1 MKTFRIKKLKREGRV
16 DMDTNDRVL
25 AEQALRESEE
35 RYRMLVEG
43 SMDAIFLESLDG
55 DILDCNKAAC
65 EMLGYCK
72 DELLERSVTDL
83 LPEDKRYQLQEVV
96 AKLMSDGE
104 SFIEGENLRKDG
116 TTVPIESRA
125 RVIDT
130 PAGKRV
136 VVYVRDITRRKQS
149 EKELS
154 ESERRFR
161 SFMDQL
167 PGAVFLKDSESR
179 YIYLNRFMREA
190 FDADESWI
198 GRLTSEC
205 FPMEEAHSLIRHD
218 RDAFD
223 KNYTIDVQRV
233 VDSGGKERF
242 FQIHKFRISKGES
255 GNDMLGG
262 IGLDITDQLIAE
274 KARAKLEAQIQHT
287 QKLESLGV
295 LAGGIAHDFNNILMA
310 ILGYA
315 DLALLDTAPGSPAVS
330 SLHEI
335 EKATRNAADLTK
347 QMLAY
352 SGKGTFQIIK
362 LDLNEIILEMTHLLN
377 ISISKNAVIKYNLYD
392 GLPSIEADPSQIR
405 QIVMNLV
412 TNASDAMDK
421 TSGVISITT
430 NNMECDSEYLS
441 TTFMNDQLPDGKY
454 VYLEVSDTGSGMD
467 EETLMKI
474 FDPFFTTKST
484 GRGLGLSAVL
494 GIIRGHRGTVKV
506 YSEPGKGTSF
516 KILIPSVEG
525 DPQPLTV
532 SHESEQDSVKRGTL
546 LLVDDEASI
555 RDIGKTMLEKAG
567 YTVITSSD
575 GREAL
580 DIFRK
585 RHKEI
590 DCVILD
596 LTMPHMDGEE
606 TFREMRRVQNDV
618 RVVISSGYNRQD
630 VTRRFIGKGLAGFIQ
645 KPYRLSELTAKLKEV
660 ID

>member
-1 MKTFRIKKLKREGRV
+1 M
-16 DMDTNDRVL
+16 DMDKNERIL
-25 AEQALRESEE
+25 AEQALRDSEE
-35 RYRMLVEG
+35 RYRTFVEA
-43 SMDAIFLESLDG
+43 SMDAIYLESIEG
-55 DILDCNKAAC
+55 EILDCNEAAC
-65 EMLGYCK
+65 EMLGYRK
-72 DELLERSVTDL
+72 DELIGKSVTDL
-83 LPEDKRYQLQEVV
+83 LPKNKRYLLPEIVD
-96 AKLMSDGE
+96 KLMSDGE

-116 TTVPIESRA
+116 TTVPVESRA

-136 VVYVRDITRRKQS
+136 VVYVRDISRWKQS
-149 EKELS
+149 EKELI
-154 ESERRFR
+154 ESEKRFR

-167 PGAVFLKDSESR
+167 PGAVFLKDSDSR
-179 YIYLNRFMREA
+179 YIYINQFMRKA
-190 FDADESWI
+190 FNADESWI
-198 GRLTSEC
+198 GKLTSEC

-223 KNYTIDVQRV
+223 KNYIIDVQKV
-233 VDSGGKERF
+233 VDSGGKERI

-255 GNDMLGG
+255 ENDMLGG
-262 IGLDITDQLIAE
+262 VGLDVTDQLNAE
-274 KARAKLEAQIQHT
+274 KARVKLEAQIQHT

-315 DLALLDTAPGSPAVS
+315 DLALLDTSAGSPVVP

-362 LDLNEIILEMTHLLN
+362 LDLNEIIREMTHLLD
-377 ISISKNAVIKYNLYD
+377 ISISKNAVIKYDLYD
-392 GLPSIEADPSQIR
+392 GLPTIEADPSQIR
-405 QIVMNLV
+405 QIIMNLV

-430 NNMECDSEYLS
+430 NHMECDSEYLS
-441 TTFMNDQLPDGKY
+441 AAFMNDQLPDGKY
-454 VYLEVSDTGSGMD
+454 VYLEVSDTGNGMD
-467 EETLMKI
+467 EETLSKL

-506 YSEPGKGTSF
+506 YSELGKGTSF

-525 DPQPLTV
+525 EPEQTAV
-532 SHESEQDSVKRGTL
+532 SDESEHDVIQKGTL
-546 LLVDDEASI
+546 LLVDDESSI
-555 RDIGKTMLEKAG
+555 RDIGQTMLEKTG

-580 DIFRK
+580 GIFRE
-585 RHKEI
+585 RHEEI

-606 TFREMRRVQNDV
+606 TFREMRRIQSDV
-618 RVVISSGYNRQD
+618 CVIISSGYNRQD
-630 VTRRFIGKGLAGFIQ
+630 VTRRFTGKGLAGFIQ

>member
-1 MKTFRIKKLKREGRV
+1 M
-16 DMDTNDRVL
+16 DMDKNERIL
-25 AEQALRESEE
+25 AEQVLRESEE
-35 RYRMLVEG
+35 RYRTLVEG

-55 DILDCNKAAC
+55 EILDCNSAAC
-65 EMLGYCK
+65 EMLGYSK
-72 DELLERSVTDL
+72 NDLIGMHITDILPDDMHYL
-83 LPEDKRYQLQEVV
+83 LPKIIE
-96 AKLMSDGE
+96 KLMSDAE
-104 SFIEGENLRKDG
+104 SFMEGENVRKDG
-116 TTVPIESRA
+116 TSVPVETRA
-125 RVIDT
+125 RMMDT

-136 VVYVRDITRRKQS
+136 VVCVRDITRRKKS
-149 EKELS
+149 EKELN

-167 PGAVFLKDSESR
+167 PGAVFLKDSDSR
-179 YIYLNRFMREA
+179 YIYINRFMREA
-190 FDADESWI
+190 FAADESWI
-198 GRLTSEC
+198 GKLTSEC
-205 FPMEEAHSLIRHD
+205 FSLEESQSLIQHD
-218 RDAFD
+218 RNALNE
-223 KNYTIDVQRV
+223 NYSVDVQKV
-233 VDSGGKERF
+233 LDSERNERF
-242 FQIHKFRISKGES
+242 FQTHKFRISEG
-255 GNDMLGG
+255 GNGKSILGG
-262 IGLDITDQLIAE
+262 IALDITDKLSAE

-315 DLALLDTAPGSPAVS
+315 DLALLDTSASSPAVS

-352 SGKGTFQIIK
+352 SGKGTIQIIK
-362 LDLNEIILEMTHLLN
+362 LDLNEIILEMTHLLD
-377 ISISKNAVIKYNLYD
+377 ISISKNAVIKYDLHD
-392 GLPSIEADPSQIR
+392 ELPSIEADPSQIR

-430 NNMECDSEYLS
+430 KHMECDSEYLS
-441 TTFMNDQLPDGKY
+441 TAFMNDQLPDGKY
-454 VYLEVSDTGSGMD
+454 VYLEVSDTGSGMN
-467 EETLMKI
+467 EETLSKL

-525 DPQPLTV
+525 DPQVLTV
-532 SHESEQDSVKRGTL
+532 SNVSEQDSVQRGTL

-555 RDIGKTMLEKAG
+555 REIGKAMLEKSG
-567 YTVITSSD
+567 YAVITSSD

-585 RHKEI
+585 RHDEI

-606 TFREMRRVQNDV
+606 TFREMRRVQSDV
-618 RVVISSGYNRQD
+618 CVIISSGYNRQD

-660 ID
+660 IG

>member
-1 MKTFRIKKLKREGRV
+1 MDKNERI
-16 DMDTNDRVL
+16 L
-25 AEQALRESEE
+25 AEQALRDSEE
-35 RYRMLVEG
+35 RYRTFVEA
-43 SMDAIFLESLDG
+43 SMDAIYLESIEG
-55 DILDCNKAAC
+55 EILDCNEAAC
-65 EMLGYCK
+65 EMLGYRK
-72 DELLERSVTDL
+72 DELIGKSVTDL
-83 LPEDKRYQLQEVV
+83 LPKNKRYLLPEIVD
-96 AKLMSDGE
+96 KLMSDGE

-116 TTVPIESRA
+116 TTVPVESRA

-136 VVYVRDITRRKQS
+136 VVYVRDISRWKQS
-149 EKELS
+149 EKELI
-154 ESERRFR
+154 ESEKRFR

-167 PGAVFLKDSESR
+167 PGAVFLKDSDSR
-179 YIYLNRFMREA
+179 YIYINQFMRKA
-190 FDADESWI
+190 FNADESWI
-198 GRLTSEC
+198 GKLTSEC

-223 KNYTIDVQRV
+223 KNYIIDVQKV
-233 VDSGGKERF
+233 VDSGGKERI

-255 GNDMLGG
+255 ENDMLGG
-262 IGLDITDQLIAE
+262 VGLDVTDQLNAE
-274 KARAKLEAQIQHT
+274 KARVKLEAQIQHT

-315 DLALLDTAPGSPAVS
+315 DLALLDTSAGSPVVP

-362 LDLNEIILEMTHLLN
+362 LDLNEIIREMTHLLD
-377 ISISKNAVIKYNLYD
+377 ISISKNAVIKYDLYD
-392 GLPSIEADPSQIR
+392 GLPTIEADPSQIR
-405 QIVMNLV
+405 QIIMNLV

-430 NNMECDSEYLS
+430 NHMECDSEYLS
-441 TTFMNDQLPDGKY
+441 AAFMNDQLPDGKY
-454 VYLEVSDTGSGMD
+454 VYLEVSDTGNGMD
-467 EETLMKI
+467 EETLSKL

-506 YSEPGKGTSF
+506 YSELGKGTSF

-525 DPQPLTV
+525 EPEQTAV
-532 SHESEQDSVKRGTL
+532 SDESEHDVIQKGTL
-546 LLVDDEASI
+546 LLVDDESSI
-555 RDIGKTMLEKAG
+555 RDIGQTMLEKTG

-580 DIFRK
+580 GIFRE
-585 RHKEI
+585 RHEEI

-606 TFREMRRVQNDV
+606 TFREMRRIQSDV
-618 RVVISSGYNRQD
+618 CVIISSGYNRQD
-630 VTRRFIGKGLAGFIQ
+630 VTRRFTGKGLAGFIQ

>member
-1 MKTFRIKKLKREGRV
+1 M
-16 DMDTNDRVL
+16 DMDINDRML

-35 RYRMLVEG
+35 RYRTLVEA
-43 SMDAIFLESLDG
+43 SMDAIYLESIEG
-55 DILDCNKAAC
+55 EILDCNKAAC
-65 EMLGYCK
+65 EMLGYSK
-72 DELLERSVTDL
+72 DELIGKSITDL
-83 LPEDKRYQLQEVV
+83 LPEDKLHLLPEIVD
-96 AKLMSDGE
+96 KLISDGE
-104 SFIEGENLRKDG
+104 SFVEGENLRKDG
-116 TTVPIESRA
+116 TIIPVETRA

-130 PAGKRV
+130 SSGKRV
-136 VVYVRDITRRKQS
+136 VVYVRDISRRKQS
-149 EKELS
+149 EKELI
-154 ESERRFR
+154 ESEKRFR

-179 YIYLNRFMREA
+179 YIYVNRFMRKA
-190 FDADESWI
+190 FKADENWI
-198 GRLTSEC
+198 GKLTSEC
-205 FPMEEAHSLIRHD
+205 FPMEEAHSLIQHD

-223 KNYTIDVQRV
+223 KNYSIDIQKV
-233 VDSGGKERF
+233 VDSSGKERY
-242 FQIHKFRISKGES
+242 FQIHKFRISEGES
-255 GNDMLGG
+255 GNNMLGG
-262 IGLDITDQLIAE
+262 IGLDITDKLNTE
-274 KARAKLEAQIQHT
+274 KARERLEVQIQHT

-315 DLALLDTAPGSPAVS
+315 DLALLDTPPGSPAIS

-335 EKATRNAADLTK
+335 EKATRNAADLSK

-362 LDLNEIILEMTHLLN
+362 LNVNEIIQEMTHLLE

-392 GLPSIEADPSQIR
+392 DLPSIEADPSQIR
-405 QIVMNLV
+405 QIIMNLV

-430 NNMECDSEYLS
+430 NMMKCDREYLS

-454 VYLEVSDTGSGMD
+454 VYLEVSDTGNGMD
-467 EETLMKI
+467 EETLSKL

-506 YSEPGKGTSF
+506 YSELGKGTSF

-525 DPQPLTV
+525 KPEQITISD
-532 SHESEQDSVKRGTL
+532 ESEQDVIRGGTI
-546 LLVDDEASI
+546 LLVDDESSI
-555 RDIGKTMLEKAG
+555 RNIVKAMLEKTG

-580 DIFRK
+580 AIFRK
-585 RHKEI
+585 RHEEI

-606 TFREMRRVQNDV
+606 TFREMRRVRNDV
-618 RVVISSGYNRQD
+618 RVIISSGYNSQD
-630 VTRRFIGKGLAGFIQ
+630 VTQRFIGKGLAGFIQ
-645 KPYRLSELTAKLKEV
+645 KPYRLSELVAKLKEV
-660 ID
+660 IG

>member
-1 MKTFRIKKLKREGRV
+1 M
-16 DMDTNDRVL
+16 DMDINDRML

-35 RYRMLVEG
+35 RYRTLVEA
-43 SMDAIFLESLDG
+43 SMDAIYLESIEG
-55 DILDCNKAAC
+55 EVLDCNIAAC
-65 EMLGYCK
+65 EMLGYSK
-72 DELLERSVTDL
+72 DELIGKYVSDL
-83 LPEDKRYQLQEVV
+83 LPEDRLHMLPEIVD
-96 AKLMSDGE
+96 KLMSDGE

-116 TTVPIESRA
+116 TSVPVETRA

-130 PAGKRV
+130 SSGKRV
-136 VVYVRDITRRKQS
+136 VVYVRDISRRKQS
-149 EKELS
+149 ERELI
-154 ESERRFR
+154 ESEKRFR

-179 YIYLNRFMREA
+179 YIYINSFMRKA
-190 FDADESWI
+190 FNADESWI
-198 GRLTSEC
+198 GKSTSEC
-205 FPMEEAHSLIRHD
+205 FPTEEAYSLIQHD
-218 RDAFD
+218 RNAFD
-223 KNYTIDVQRV
+223 NNYTIDIQKV
-233 VDSGGKERF
+233 VDSSGKERY
-242 FQIHKFRISKGES
+242 FQIHKFRISGGES

-262 IGLDITDQLIAE
+262 IGLDITDKLNAE
-274 KARAKLEAQIQHT
+274 KAREKLEVQIQHT

-315 DLALLDTAPGSPAVS
+315 DLALLDTPPGSPAIS

-335 EKATRNAADLTK
+335 EKATRNAADLSK

-352 SGKGTFQIIK
+352 SGKGTFQIIR
-362 LDLNEIILEMTHLLN
+362 LNVNKIIQEMTHLLE

-392 GLPSIEADPSQIR
+392 DLPSVKADPSQIR
-405 QIVMNLV
+405 QIIMNLV

-430 NNMECDSEYLS
+430 NLMECDREYLS

-454 VYLEVSDTGSGMD
+454 VYLEVSDTGNGMD
-467 EETLMKI
+467 EETLSKL

-506 YSEPGKGTSF
+506 YSELGKGTSF

-525 DPQPLTV
+525 KPEQITISD
-532 SHESEQDSVKRGTL
+532 ESEQDVIRGGTI
-546 LLVDDEASI
+546 LLVDDESSI
-555 RDIGKTMLEKAG
+555 RNIGKAMLEKTG
-567 YTVITSSD
+567 YNVITSSD

-580 DIFRK
+580 AIFRK
-585 RHKEI
+585 RHEEI

-606 TFREMRRVQNDV
+606 TFREMRRVRNDV
-618 RVVISSGYNRQD
+618 RVIISSGYNSQD
-630 VTRRFIGKGLAGFIQ
+630 VTQRFIGKGLAGFIQ
-645 KPYRLSELTAKLKEV
+645 KPYRLSELVAKLKEV
-660 ID
+660 IG

>member
-1 MKTFRIKKLKREGRV
+1 MKRESWV
-16 DMDTNDRVL
+16 DMDTNDRLL
-25 AEQALRESEE
+25 AEQALRESDE
-35 RYRMLVEG
+35 RYRTLVEA
-43 SMDAIFLESLDG
+43 SMDAIYLESIEG
-55 DILDCNKAAC
+55 EILDCNEAAC
-65 EMLGYCK
+65 GMLGYSK
-72 DELLERSVTDL
+72 DELIGRSVAEL
-83 LPEDKRYQLQEVV
+83 LPEEKRYLLPEI
-96 AKLMSDGE
+96 ARKLLSNGG
-104 SFIEGENLRKDG
+104 SFLEGENLCKDG
-116 TTVPIESRA
+116 TVIPVETRA
-125 RVIDT
+125 RAIDT

-136 VVYVRDITRRKQS
+136 VVYVRDISRWKQS
-149 EKELS
+149 EKELI
-154 ESERRFR
+154 ESEKRFR

-167 PGAVFLKDSESR
+167 PGAVFLKDSDSR
-179 YIYLNRFMREA
+179 YIYVNQFMRKA
-190 FDADESWI
+190 FNADDSWI
-198 GRLTSEC
+198 GKPTSEC
-205 FPMEEAHSLIRHD
+205 FPMEEAQLLIRHD

-242 FQIHKFRISKGES
+242 FQTHKFRISKGES

-262 IGLDITDQLIAE
+262 IGLDVTDQLNAE

-315 DLALLDTAPGSPAVS
+315 DLALLDTAPGSPVIS

-362 LDLNEIILEMTHLLN
+362 LDLNEIILEMTHLLD
-377 ISISKNAVIKYNLYD
+377 ISISKNAVISYDLYD
-392 GLPSIEADPSQIR
+392 DLPSIEADPSQIR

-421 TSGVISITT
+421 TSGVITITT
-430 NNMECDSEYLS
+430 SLMECDREYLA
-441 TTFMNDQLPDGKY
+441 TTFMNNKLSDGRY

-467 EETLMKI
+467 EDTLSKL

-516 KILIPSVEG
+516 KILIPSVDGE
-525 DPQPLTV
+525 PQALTV
-532 SHESEQDSVKRGTL
+532 SNRSEQDTVQRGTL
-546 LLVDDEASI
+546 LLVDDESSI

-580 DIFRK
+580 DIFVE
-585 RHKEI
+585 RHEDI

-606 TFREMRRVQNDV
+606 TFREMRRVQDDV
-618 RVVISSGYNRQD
+618 RVIISSGYNRQD